1 MNEGQMGTGLV
12 GVGGGGGDCSGWLPP
27 GETTVIYI
35 AADTETP

>member
-1 MNEGQMGTGLV
+1 MRMNEGQMGMGLA
-12 GVGGGGGDCSGWLPP
+12 GVGAGDCSGWLPP